1 MVTIKVKGGHQAA
14 RRFVQAL
21 RLFTS
26 AVSLG
31 GVESLVEI
39 PYYLTHKAMQGTS
52 VAIDPATVRLSVG
65 LEHADDLIAD
75 LDQALA
81 TV

>member
-1 MVTIKVKGGHQAA
+1 MVSFEVKGGYEAA
-14 RRFVQAL
+14 KRFVQAL

-39 PYYLTHKAMQGTS
+39 PSDMTHEVLQGTAL
-52 VAIDPATVRLSVG
+52 AIDPGMIRLSVG
-65 LEHADDLIAD
+65 LEHPDDLIAD
-75 LDQALA
+75 LDRALA
-81 TV
+81 AA